1 MKQLTLYEVNYS
13 PRGRFAYKR
22 VLVAAGSLSE
32 ASALA
37 NGAIEKALE
46 GKEVTI
52 KGLEDIGPVFTSD

>member
-22 VLVAAGSLSE
+22 VLVAAESLSE
-32 ASALA
+32 ASALSS
-37 NGAIEKALE
+37 GAVEKSLE

-52 KGLEDIGPVFTSD
+52 TGLADVGTVFIS